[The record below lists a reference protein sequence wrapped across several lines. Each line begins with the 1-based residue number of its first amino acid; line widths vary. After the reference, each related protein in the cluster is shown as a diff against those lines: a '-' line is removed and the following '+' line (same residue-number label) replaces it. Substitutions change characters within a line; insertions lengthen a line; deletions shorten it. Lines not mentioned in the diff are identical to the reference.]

1 MLTKLVKD
9 IKELY
14 RL

>member
-1 MLTKLVKD
+1 MPLHGVY
-9 IKELY
+9 KELY